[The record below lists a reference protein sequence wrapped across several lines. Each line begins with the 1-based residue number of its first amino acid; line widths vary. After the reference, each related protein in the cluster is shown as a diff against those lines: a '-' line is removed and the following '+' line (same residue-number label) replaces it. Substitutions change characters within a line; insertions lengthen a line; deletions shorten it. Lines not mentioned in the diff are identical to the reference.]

1 MDNLQIPPEVRNFL
15 EGILTDAGMTTL
27 DDEMR
32 EEMIKE
38 LYARLDNYIT
48 SAIVSKLPSEYSEEF
63 IRLNEEKKSQQEI
76 QQFLQDKLPNAQE
89 TFALAFSEFR
99 DLYLG
104 NVTVARN
111 APSKAAP
118 VTTAPE
124 PQVPAQAPNAADP
137 VQQAPA
143 VPDPNKTG

>member
-27 DDEMR
+27 DSEMR

-48 SAIVSKLPSEYSEEF
+48 AAIVSKLPPEYTEAF
-63 IRLNEEKKSQQEI
+63 IRLNEEKKSQEEI
-76 QQFLQDKLPNAQE
+76 QAFLQDKLPNAQE

-111 APSKAAP
+111 AP
-118 VTTAPE
+118 E
-124 PQVPAQAPNAADP
+124 PQEAVQAPNEVAN
-137 VQQAPA
+137 PA
-143 VPDPNKTG
+143 N

>member
-27 DDEMR
+27 DDQMR

-48 SAIVSKLPSEYSEEF
+48 SAIVDKLPPEDTEAF
-63 IRLNEEKKSQQEI
+63 IRLNEEKKSQEEI

-89 TFALAFSEFR
+89 VFALTFAQFR
-99 DLYLG
+99 ELYLG
-104 NVTVARN
+104 NVSAARN
-111 APSKAAP
+111 TPNEAGQAQP
-118 VTTAPE
+118 TPE
-124 PQVPAQAPNAADP
+124 VPKPN
-137 VQQAPA
+137 QT
-143 VPDPNKTG
+143 N

>member
-1 MDNLQIPPEVRNFL
+1 MDNLQIPPEIRNFL

-27 DDEMR
+27 DSEMR

-48 SAIVSKLPSEYSEEF
+48 SAIVSKLPPEYSEEF
-63 IRLNEEKKSQQEI
+63 IRLNEEKKSQEEI

-104 NVTVARN
+104 NVMVARN
-111 APSKAAP
+111 DPG
-118 VTTAPE
+118 
-124 PQVPAQAPNAADP
+124 AQAPAI
-137 VQQAPA
+137 
-143 VPDPNKTG
+143 PDPNQTS

>member
-27 DDEMR
+27 DDQMR

-48 SAIVSKLPSEYSEEF
+48 SAIVSKLPPEHTEAF
-63 IRLNEEKKSQQEI
+63 IRLNEEKKSQEEI
-76 QQFLQDKLPNAQE
+76 QQFLQDKLPNAHE

-111 APSKAAP
+111 APSEAAP
-118 VTTAPE
+118 E
-124 PQVPAQAPNAADP
+124 
-137 VQQAPA
+137 
-143 VPDPNKTG
+143 VPDPNKTS